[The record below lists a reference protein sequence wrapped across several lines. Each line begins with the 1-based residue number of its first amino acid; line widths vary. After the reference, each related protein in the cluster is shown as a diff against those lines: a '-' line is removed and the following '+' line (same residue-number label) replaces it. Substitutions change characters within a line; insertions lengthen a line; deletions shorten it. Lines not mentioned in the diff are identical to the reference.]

1 MDIANNDKSSTATS
15 PENSSI
21 NSNISSEIS
30 SSINSYEI
38 KNQQQE
44 TSKLTKSEQ
53 LNFLLT
59 NRIPRRYLTL
69 FMGWFSKIEQ
79 PLVTKLSIML
89 WKVFA
94 EDLKLEDAK
103 KSSFSSLNDCFTREL
118 KPGLRPVDNDIDIVT
133 SPCDAIVGECGEIDG
148 KTVFQA
154 KGFPY
159 EISELIP
166 DFHLNNKYKNGK
178 FITLRLKSSMY
189 HRFHAPIECEVKSV
203 TYISGDTWNVNP
215 ITLKRIE
222 RLFCRNE
229 RAVIE
234 LKTPHKSHSITLV
247 PVAAVLVA
255 CMKFNFLKDALN
267 LKYKGPNKLE
277 CNASFNKG
285 DEMGYFEHG
294 STIILFATANYE
306 LCEGITSGTRVNM
319 GQALLMGHDEKMTEV
334 N

>member
-1 MDIANNDKSSTATS
+1 MGNINTEAQTTAS
-15 PENSSI
+15 
-21 NSNISSEIS
+21 
-30 SSINSYEI
+30 
-38 KNQQQE
+38 
-44 TSKLTKSEQ
+44 LTKKEQ

-69 FMGWFSKIEQ
+69 FMGWFSKIEK
-79 PLVTKLSIML
+79 PWVTQLSIAV
-89 WKVFA
+89 WKMFA

-103 KSSFSSLNDCFTREL
+103 KSSFQSLNDCFTREL
-118 KPGLRPVDNDIDIVT
+118 KPGLRPIDVNEDIVT
-133 SPCDAIVGECGEIDG
+133 SPCDAIVGECGKIEG

-159 EISELIP
+159 EISHLIP

-189 HRFHAPIECEVKSV
+189 HRFHAPINCKVNSV
-203 TYISGDTWNVNP
+203 NYISGDTWNVNP

-222 RLFCRNE
+222 NLFCRNE

-234 LKTPHKSHSITLV
+234 LKTAHESNSITLV

-255 CMKFNFLKDALN
+255 CMKFNFLSKALH
-267 LKYKGPNKLE
+267 LKYSGPNQIM
-277 CNASFNKG
+277 CNANFTKG

-306 LCEGITSGTRVNM
+306 LCEGITTGTRVNM
-319 GQALLMGHDEKMTEV
+319 GQAILTGHINSKVEEKINKNTK
-334 N
+334 